1 MPGYAGFVPGVHAK
15 NMFGA
20 TLQIIYYRFTS
31 ILCIY

>member
-20 TLQIIYYRFTS
+20 TLQVL
-31 ILCIY
+31 ILYPYL